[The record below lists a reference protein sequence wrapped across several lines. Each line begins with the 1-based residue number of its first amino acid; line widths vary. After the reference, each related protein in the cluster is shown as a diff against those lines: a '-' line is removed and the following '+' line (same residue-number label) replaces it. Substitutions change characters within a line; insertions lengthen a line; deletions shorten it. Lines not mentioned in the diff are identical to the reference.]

1 MRIRSLLLFNA
12 DSDPNPDPTFRSDA
26 DPDPTFQ
33 FDVDPA
39 PTTQFFP
46 DLDPP
51 LLQNNPLR
59 LSTFHFDADPPLFTL
74 MQIQLPKTVAFCIF
88 CSVNFCGTVLF
99 SQRFIAVLSE
109 PAKYFAYGFV
119 ERKQANS
126 V

>member
-1 MRIRSLLLFNA
+1 MRIRSLILFNA

-33 FDVDPA
+33 FDVDLDPA

-74 MQIQLPKTVAFCIF
+74 MQIQLPETVDFRILS
-88 CSVNFCGTVLF
+88 SVHICETVWEAKDF
-99 SQRFIAVLSE
+99 AVSLE
-109 PAKYFAYGFV
+109 PALGENKAQLV
-119 ERKQANS
+119 R
-126 V
+126 